1 MRSWSPSTRSST
13 TSVDRGA
20 AAERYLPAAWGAVQ
34 SFPIVPR
41 DLKPVW
47 ISENVTFRVTDDRDG
62 GAYVLRLHRPGYH
75 GLDALNSERAWTE
88 ALARAGVGAPVG
100 LRTREGVWFV
110 PVAGP
115 DNDETRYAGM
125 ASWTEGEVL
134 SDLMKRENAAE
145 SPGRFR
151 QLGAAVAA
159 LHNQAGAWTLPAGF
173 TRHALDTDGLMGEA
187 PWWGQFWDS
196 PLLSASER
204 SLAATTRLKIAAALD
219 RLGRDRSIF
228 SLIHADL
235 HPDNVLVSGDR
246 LTVIDFDDAAFGWHA
261 YDLAVAIFHL
271 QPEPNF
277 AQAQAALM
285 AGYRSA
291 RALSADT
298 EALIPMFLLIRGLAV
313 IGWLSQRPEHDPA
326 PFLAS
331 MKGLIMGQCEAFPSP
346 T

>member
-1 MRSWSPSTRSST
+1 M
-13 TSVDRGA
+13 DRVA
-20 AAERYLPAAWGAVQ
+20 AAERYLPAAWRAVRN
-34 SFPIVPR
+34 FPIEPR
-41 DLKPVW
+41 DLTPVW
-47 ISENVTFRVTDDRDG
+47 ISENVTFRVIDGRDG

-75 GLDALNSERAWTE
+75 DLAALNSERAWTE

-100 LRTREGVWFV
+100 LKTQEGAWFV
-110 PVAGP
+110 PVSGPVAGP
-115 DNDETRYAGM
+115 DGGETRYAGM
-125 ASWTEGEVL
+125 TGWTEGEVL
-134 SDLMKRENAAE
+134 SDLLQREDAAE

-151 QLGAAVAA
+151 RLGAAMAT

-173 TRHALDTDGLMGEA
+173 TRHALDVEGLMGEA
-187 PWWGQFWDS
+187 PWWGRFWES
-196 PLLSASER
+196 PLLSASEQ
-204 SLAATTRLKIAAALD
+204 SLAAATRRKIAATLVGLSQD
-219 RLGRDRSIF
+219 RTIF

-277 AQAQAALM
+277 APAQAALL

-291 RALSADT
+291 RALSPKT

-313 IGWLSQRPEHDPA
+313 IGWLTQRPEHAPA
-326 PFLAS
+326 PFLTS
-331 MKGLIMGQCEAFPSP
+331 MKALIMGQCEEFQHL
-346 T
+346 